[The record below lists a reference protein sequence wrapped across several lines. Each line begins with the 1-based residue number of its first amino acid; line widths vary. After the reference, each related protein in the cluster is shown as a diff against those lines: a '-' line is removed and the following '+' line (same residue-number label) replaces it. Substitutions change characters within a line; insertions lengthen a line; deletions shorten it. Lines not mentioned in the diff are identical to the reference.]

1 MKKSEDISNAFEK
14 YCMEHNLK
22 RTIPR
27 RVVFDLFYHGGVHFS
42 VDEVFQ
48 RVSPQLPTVKEE
60 SIYRVLADFERIGF
74 LKRMEVPGVIKYE
87 LSHFAHGHFVCTR
100 CGCIINIKNSAFH
113 MPRELSGGRLQSLM
127 VYGLCPKC
135 AKAEQGSVCNK

>member
-1 MKKSEDISNAFEK
+1 MKKIEGISSAFEK

-22 RTIPR
+22 KTIPR
-27 RVVFDLFYHGGVHFS
+27 RVVFDLFQHGGVHFC
-42 VDEVFQ
+42 VDEIFQ
-48 RVSPQLPTVKEE
+48 RVSPQLPTVRPE
-60 SIYRVLADFERIGF
+60 SIYRVLADFERVGF

-100 CGCIINIKNSAFH
+100 CGCIIDIKNSAFH

-135 AKAEQGSVCNK
+135 AKA